1 MSQPARHSTA
11 RVLHDNI
18 VQIMVVRAVLIV
30 ALVLGLGIGA
40 NLRRAGDGDRY
51 LNGA

>member
-18 VQIMVVRAVLIV
+18 VQIMVVRAIWIV

-40 NLRRAGDGDRY
+40 NLHRAGDKDRD
-51 LNGA
+51 LKGA